1 MAFQPI
7 PAEPIDVLTL
17 DWFLFEGEI
26 DQKVEEF
33 LKVPSK
39 TGDYSS
45 LHSKKMWLTRRS
57 LFLVAC
63 TYN

>member
-39 TGDYSS
+39 TGDYSL
-45 LHSKKMWLTRRS
+45 LHGNK
-57 LFLVAC
+57 C
-63 TYN
+63 G